1 MHWQILNLDII
12 CSIRKTAL
20 LYLFC
25 FHSLKRKII
34 FSLAAQN
41 KKETLILLIW
51 TLQFESISFKYKPLV
66 LFIYGIKSSG
76 SPARS
81 CCRLQGYLQEY
92 LRLGCSVLQDVFLS
106 KFLLFTK
113 PGLKKEYHMSS
124 SVFLAP
130 RFLYKHKSIV

>member
-41 KKETLILLIW
+41 KKETLVLLIW
-51 TLQFESISFKYKPLV
+51 TLQFESISFKYKALV
-66 LFIYGIKSSG
+66 LFIDGIKSSG
-76 SPARS
+76 S
-81 CCRLQGYLQEY
+81 
-92 LRLGCSVLQDVFLS
+92 
-106 KFLLFTK
+106 
-113 PGLKKEYHMSS
+113 
-124 SVFLAP
+124 
-130 RFLYKHKSIV
+130 LYKILLQIAGVFTAVFAVRMFCSSGCLSFKVSIVYQTWTEERIPYVLFSIPCTAVPI